1 MENTDALPQTIAD
14 RKTIVL
20 KARLDLNA
28 AKKLGE
34 DKKVDLFVSFG
45 FIKPHSTDISL
56 TVINKFYEPLI
67 IIGGKYS
74 IDYCKKHFFEL
85 KTDNEVQKFF
95 VGGKELKFE
104 TLNCGEPSRVL
115 KIMGEEHVHHENE
128 TYFVLDRLMREL
140 SPQEVHLAP
149 FETSENQENSL
160 NDLRKPTITLDEEI
174 EFLRSRLVKKPPNV
188 EEVIQE
194 IFEINERMIVYSPI
208 YELVFQNVK
217 NSKTVTAMIDGVT
230 GKITVV
236 RLDAV
241 SEKQK
246 VPAIGLPKILPKR
259 ELVPFQENTIDHT
272 INDSLN
278 SSEIKTDLKPNF
290 AIQQEKSSEQSSKP
304 ELKTEVEVAIALA
317 TDSLRRLGFTSEMH
331 LLKCSLEGELYVLEL
346 GLQNKIA
353 KMWVNT
359 KTKEIKEYEIQ
370 ESASA

>member
-1 MENTDALPQTIAD
+1 MEKVDALPQTIAD
-14 RKTIVL
+14 RKTIIL
-20 KARLDLNA
+20 KPRLDFNA

-34 DKKVDLFVSFG
+34 DKKVDLFASFG
-45 FIKPHSTDISL
+45 FIKPHSKDVSL

-104 TLNCGEPSRVL
+104 TLNRRESSRVL
-115 KIMGEEHVHHENE
+115 KIIGEEHVHHENE
-128 TYFVLDRLMREL
+128 TYYVLDTLMREL
-140 SPQEVHLAP
+140 SPEEVHLAP

-188 EEVIQE
+188 DEVIQE
-194 IFEINERMIVYSPI
+194 IFEIKERMIVYNPM

-217 NSKTVTAMIDGVT
+217 NSKAVTAIIDGLT
-230 GKITVV
+230 GNITVA
-236 RLDAV
+236 RLNAV
-241 SEKQK
+241 SEKIK
-246 VPAIGLPKILPKR
+246 VPAIRLPKILSKR
-259 ELVPFQENTIDHT
+259 ELVPFQENTADHT
-272 INDSLN
+272 MNDSLN
-278 SSEIKTDLKPNF
+278 SNEIKTNLKPDVP
-290 AIQQEKSSEQSSKP
+290 IQQEKSLEQSSKP
-304 ELKTEVEVAIALA
+304 ELKAEVDVAIALA
-317 TDSLRRLGFTSEMH
+317 ADSLRRLGFTNKTV
-331 LLKCSLEGELYVLEL
+331 LLKCSLEGQLYVVEL
-346 GLQNKIA
+346 SVQDKIA

-370 ESASA
+370 EAASA